1 MFSGKSAM
9 AALRA
14 DARLSS
20 PPPGRLPMGGL
31 VDITGM
37 PGVARRGQAWPGS
50 STLSHAQPDSKP
62 GKLRHLASQ
71 FYIQHVG

>member
-31 VDITGM
+31 VDITAM
-37 PGVARRGQAWPGS
+37 PGVARRGQA
-50 STLSHAQPDSKP
+50 
-62 GKLRHLASQ
+62 
-71 FYIQHVG
+71 